1 MPVVMGCQSKSID
14 QQAVASVSALANKTS
29 EQVYLVQ
36 IDKAARTELKDVD
49 KRLTRREKAVNNL
62 NWGSKS
68 DEAVYKERLTE
79 LKAQR
84 AALVESID
92 RLNSYEP
99 TP

>member
-1 MPVVMGCQSKSID
+1 MGCQSKSID
-14 QQAVASVSALANKTS
+14 RQAATSGSALADKAS
-29 EQVYLVQ
+29 EQVHLVQ
-36 IDKAARTELKDVD
+36 IDKAARAELKDVD
-49 KRLTRREKAVNNL
+49 KRLTRREKAVDNL

-68 DEAVYKERLTE
+68 DEAAYKERLSE